1 MAVNKQ
7 KQSAMK
13 KTHLYSNRNN
23 IDKGLYFV
31 VEGSL
36 AENVPNLQFL
46 LLQQLGTVFNIFLY
60 LEVLFFLCAIFETG
74 FK

>member
-1 MAVNKQ
+1 ME
-7 KQSAMK
+7 K

-60 LEVLFFLCAIFETG
+60 LEVLFFLCAVDI
-74 FK
+74 